1 MGCEAVGQFMATVL
15 IEATLCSLKQ
25 QSFETPNSNSEL
37 SKLLLKVLSVGYCV
51 CRAGV
56 NREVYLRT
64 LLSGLKV
71 THYTLNV

>member
-1 MGCEAVGQFMATVL
+1 MPVMLSCFRSVNGIEELGTFYVCDVSCGVDMSHFENEAFV
-15 IEATLCSLKQ
+15 
-25 QSFETPNSNSEL
+25 
-37 SKLLLKVLSVGYCV
+37 VGYCV